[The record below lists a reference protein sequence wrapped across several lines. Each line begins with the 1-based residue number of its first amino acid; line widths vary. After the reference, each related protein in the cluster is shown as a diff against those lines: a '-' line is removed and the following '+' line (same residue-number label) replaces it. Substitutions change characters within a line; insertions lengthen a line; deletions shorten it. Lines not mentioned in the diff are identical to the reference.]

1 MSMKRTLI
9 NGLKPYAERCELDE
23 SLSFYI
29 VNNFIRI
36 DSNVAAGDQLK
47 NRLVVKSDPLLEL
60 SYDIQI
66 DFKRAVFAGV
76 KMAEAVYM
84 PAYVC
89 RYIRLLLTAVALIRK
104 EELPGELETYIIYIL
119 HVKRMRPMIGKW
131 MKTELFVR
139 CGKGMNGHLEGGRNI
154 AGIMNGLA
162 ILSRMK
168 VVVHRR
174 TYYRL
179 NSCVYGRVT
188 EMELQ

>member
-47 NRLVVKSDPLLEL
+47 NRLVVNSDPLLEL

-84 PAYVC
+84 PVYVY
-89 RYIRLLLTAVALIRK
+89 RYIRLLLTVVALIRK
-104 EELPGELETYIIYIL
+104 EVLPGELEAYIIYIL
-119 HVKRMRPMIGKW
+119 HVNEAYDREMDENGIICQVREGYERSFGRRPEID
-131 MKTELFVR
+131 
-139 CGKGMNGHLEGGRNI
+139 
-154 AGIMNGLA
+154 GIMNGLA

-179 NSCVYGRVT
+179 KSCVYGRVT
-188 EMELQ
+188 EMELR